1 MIPENT
7 RFHLNLPP
15 DPAETGLEVVEEG
28 RMWLDRRFH
37 GPLDEAGLTAFE
49 AVMARSPGRC
59 LRSLPDREVWHF
71 RVRLPEPPQ
80 EPGHSPQEAG
90 YSCPAAA
97 TSKNVRPPDFT
108 GVFLKRHHVR
118 TWWGRWRAWLGLSPP
133 PTPGRVEAKNVGALS
148 AVGVAVMRLIAY
160 GEKFHP
166 DGLQESFILTEELE
180 GFSELPRYLRRKFP
194 AAPGSATAPQ
204 RDLAALISELA
215 GMVRRLHRAGYN
227 HRDLYCCHFFVK
239 EPAAGRREIRL
250 IDLQRVQHRR
260 RFRRRWIVKDLAQ
273 LAWSAP
279 RGLIRCK
286 QRVAF
291 IKQYLGVKKLGPA
304 DKRLIRA
311 VMRKKRFMEW
321 KLGIED

>member
-1 MIPENT
+1 MSGRDETESMTPNNP
-7 RFHLNLPP
+7 RFNLNFPP
-15 DPAETGLEVVEEG
+15 DPAETGLESGADG
-28 RMWLDRRFH
+28 RIWLDRRFQ
-37 GPLDEAGLTAFE
+37 GPLGEAGLTAFE

-71 RVRLPEPPQ
+71 RVRLPEAGPQ
-80 EPGHSPQEAG
+80 
-90 YSCPAAA
+90 
-97 TSKNVRPPDFT
+97 
-108 GVFLKRHHVR
+108 GVYLKRHHVR
-118 TWWGRWRAWLGLSPP
+118 TRWARLRSWLGLSPS
-133 PTPGRVEAKNVGALS
+133 PTAGRVEAKNVGALS

-160 GEKFHP
+160 GEKCHP
-166 DGLQESFILTEELE
+166 DGFQESFILTEELE
-180 GFSELPRYLRRKFP
+180 GFSELPHYLRRKFAAGCRTP
-194 AAPGSATAPQ
+194 AEQCELS
-204 RDLAALISELA
+204 ALISELA
-215 GMVRRLHRAGYN
+215 GIVRRFHRAGYN

-239 EPAAGRREIRL
+239 EPAPGRREIRL

-279 RGLIRCK
+279 RNIIRCK
-286 QRVAF
+286 HRIAF

-311 VMRKKRFMEW
+311 VMRKKWFMEW